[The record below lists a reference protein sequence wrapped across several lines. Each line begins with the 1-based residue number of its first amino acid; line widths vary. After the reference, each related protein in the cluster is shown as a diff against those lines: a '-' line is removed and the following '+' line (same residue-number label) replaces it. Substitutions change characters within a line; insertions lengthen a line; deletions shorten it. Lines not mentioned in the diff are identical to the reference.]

1 MQCWIAVTP
10 TTDADLAARA
20 LPTAYTY
27 ETDDRSKK
35 QIAANDLLFLRD
47 QKRLLAVAHVESVTT
62 EKREQTVATCPVCSG
77 TKIEMRKKRDIPY
90 RCFHG
95 HQFTDPTEE
104 QQMTVVHTAFFPHDF
119 VRITAQ
125 IEPAELR
132 PFELTNSRHVK
143 LKLGDIT
150 GICGYVA
157 RRDHN
162 VGPILKSWLRNR
174 TLTLGDREAEITGAA
189 LGVVDEPDRP
199 LQAIRAR
206 RGLASFRDKLI
217 TRYGAKCMIS
227 GCNVLAL
234 LEACHVSRYQRPEDN
249 HPANG
254 VLLRSDLH
262 TLFDLDLIGLNP
274 VDMQVRI
281 HSDLIGTEY
290 EKFARQRL
298 QFSSGYTLDMRA
310 VRARWEQFISKTSQ
324 VLQKV
329 SVAAIGM
336 NILLSQMS

>member
-10 TTDADLAARA
+10 TSGAAQSLRVS
-20 LPTAYTY
+20 PTAYTY

-47 QKRLLAVAHVESVTT
+47 QKRLLAVAHVESVST
-62 EKREQTVATCPVCSG
+62 EKRAQSVSTCPVCSG
-77 TKIEMRKKRDIPY
+77 TKIEMRKKRDVPY
-90 RCFHG
+90 RCSHG
-95 HQFTDPTEE
+95 HQFAAPAEE
-104 QQMTVVHTAFFPHDF
+104 QQLTVVHTAFFPHDF

-132 PFELTNSRHVK
+132 PFELTNSRYVK

-150 GICGYVA
+150 GLCGYVA

-162 VGPILKSWLRNR
+162 VGPILKGWLLSRS
-174 TLTLGDREAEITGAA
+174 LQLGDRDAETLGGA

-206 RGLASFRDKLI
+206 RGLVSFRDKLI
-217 TRYGAKCMIS
+217 TRYGARCMIS
-227 GCNVLAL
+227 GCTVLAL

-254 VLLRSDLH
+254 ILLRSDLH
-262 TLFDLDLIGLNP
+262 TLFDLDLIGINP
-274 VDMQVRI
+274 ADMEVAI
-281 HSDLIGTEY
+281 HSDLVNTEY
-290 EKFARQRL
+290 QKLSGTRL
-298 QFSSGYTLDMRA
+298 MLSHERGIDMRA
-310 VRARWEQFISKTSQ
+310 VRARWEQFVHKP
-324 VLQKV
+324 
-329 SVAAIGM
+329 
-336 NILLSQMS
+336 